1 MVKTIES
8 RLCKSVMSGRVFVKK
23 LLRWFFRS
31 SCGHVE
37 GNGSY
42 DVKRYFFIN
51 VRNCLQPIL
60 CEGEV
65 CPLLDV
71 SVESGADLGL

>member
-1 MVKTIES
+1 MWKETG
-8 RLCKSVMSGRVFVKK
+8 VMMLKGI
-23 LLRWFFRS
+23 
-31 SCGHVE
+31 
-37 GNGSY
+37 
-42 DVKRYFFIN
+42 FFIN